1 MSPKFDTVGQ
11 TVMVRG
17 RVVRRW
23 REGGDALLDLELWS
37 EADGQ
42 VTVGPGMVT
51 LTLPEGIR

>member
-37 EADGQ
+37 AADGQ
-42 VTVGPGMVT
+42 VTVGPGIVR
-51 LTLPEGIR
+51 LTPPEGMR